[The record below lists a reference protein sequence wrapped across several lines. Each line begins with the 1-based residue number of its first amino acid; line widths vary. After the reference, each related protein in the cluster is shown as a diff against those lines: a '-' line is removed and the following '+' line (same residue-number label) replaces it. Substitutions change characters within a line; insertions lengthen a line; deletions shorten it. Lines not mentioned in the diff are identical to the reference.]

1 MHPTASLIITNVAR
15 KKSIKVV
22 HNTTNSSS
30 QGRVPATSATQYA
43 SAIKRVGHPRREPG
57 PDRIY
62 EAPPT
67 SAEKLGLT
75 AAAIHH
81 RSFPAAHSTR
91 GSPVHSRRRLPN
103 LARPPH
109 RDLRF
114 ATKNPT
120 ISASVFAEAPLQPAA

>member
-1 MHPTASLIITNVAR
+1 MHPTAPLITNVAR
-15 KKSIKVV
+15 EKSIQVV

-43 SAIKRVGHPRREPG
+43 SAIKRIGHPQREPG

-67 SAEKLGLT
+67 SAGKLGLT

-91 GSPVHSRRRLPN
+91 GSPVHSRRLPN
-103 LARPPH
+103 LARLPH
-109 RDLRF
+109 RELRF

-120 ISASVFAEAPLQPAA
+120 ISASVFAEAPLRPAA